1 MKNTNGIMPV
11 NVSVW
16 RAYLVYKSISDYITN
31 KITDKT
37 GINKEIFFVW
47 QAYSVCFHIFIVYKA

>member
-16 RAYLVYKSISDYITN
+16 RAYFVYKSISDYITN

-37 GINKEIFFVW
+37 GINEEIFLFGKLILFV
-47 QAYSVCFHIFIVYKA
+47 FTFL